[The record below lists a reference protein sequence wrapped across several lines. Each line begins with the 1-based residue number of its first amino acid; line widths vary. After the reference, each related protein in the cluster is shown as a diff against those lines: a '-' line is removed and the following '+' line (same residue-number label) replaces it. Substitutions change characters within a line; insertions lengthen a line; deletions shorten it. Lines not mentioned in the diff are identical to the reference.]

1 MTKPIDLSDEFRRN
15 VKRSS
20 WTFEM
25 IFKGFTE
32 HINQF
37 QTLDDWNQLALANP
51 IDATAW
57 EHIYAIVYGFNEYG
71 EEIVSFFKEA
81 VVNPSDQALNTIKEF
96 MDLNCMEFF
105 YMDYGLNAHN
115 LLLEFIIYI
124 GIRLNT
130 TFETFLKDVH
140 KFILDCKMD
149 PHKTSYPVAF
159 ERYYEACD
167 DQGLGTKRER
177 ELQKFG
183 YFSIKPLLHEKDF
196 VFFCKLIYASNLVR
210 AMNRFSLGYLET
222 TTEPQYANP
231 YGFSP
236 YPNESYN
243 SVIANPSHEFG
254 VNDFLGVH
262 YSSDVT
268 NFQEGLL
275 LEAKLEQF
283 IKRDDLL
290 EILTNPLDSY
300 FSLAKTF
307 VEDYIPNLAT
317 KYHKFV
323 KIRQKTKKNIEEA
336 FFKWALLDDN
346 QAFILDVFS
355 HNLDQVDQDY
365 TWYKKLN
372 ETLKVDSIA
381 NRLLVSR
388 MVDIESKSM
397 KALSLDNWIL
407 LSNEYSKYFEEV
419 FEKDITQ
426 ELQSLLQ
433 ARKNSIPTIPKV
445 TQKTQST
452 KCIEPEIKPKNPRRQ
467 KFVYHKPKPKAVEL
481 SIKTNQSFE
490 ELFPVDLFIFDES
503 KIEREY
509 IEQSNVRSVMELV
522 SNAFNV
528 AKATAPP
535 NSNILHRF
543 VALTLFPDKFLPEG
557 AIVPKGK
564 VKVFQANQYPYL
576 EGDVEIILSPK
587 ARMFLR
593 TDKNLIR
600 IVSFGNPNYH

>member
-1 MTKPIDLSDEFRRN
+1 MTRPIDLSDEFRRN
-15 VKRSS
+15 VKRPS

-37 QTLDDWNQLALANP
+37 QTLDDWNQIALVTP
-51 IDATAW
+51 IDSATW
-57 EHIYAIVYGFNEYG
+57 EHIYAMVYGYNEYG

-81 VVNPSDQALNTIKEF
+81 VINPSDQALNTLKEF

-115 LLLEFIIYI
+115 LLLEFIIYL

-140 KFILDCKMD
+140 KFILECNMD
-149 PHKTSYPVAF
+149 PEKTSYPVAF
-159 ERYYEACD
+159 EKYYEACD
-167 DQGLGTKRER
+167 SQGLGTKRER

-183 YFSIKPLLHEKDF
+183 YFSLKPLLHEKDF

-222 TTEPQYANP
+222 TNEPQYANP

-290 EILTNPLDSY
+290 EILANPLDTY
-300 FSLAKTF
+300 FALARTF
-307 VEDYIPNLAT
+307 VDDYIPKLAT
-317 KYHKFV
+317 KYHKFT
-323 KIRQKTKKNIEEA
+323 KIRQKTKKNIEDA

-346 QAFILDVFS
+346 QAFILDVFT
-355 HNLDQVDQDY
+355 HNLNLKEESYQWHK
-365 TWYKKLN
+365 TINEKLK
-372 ETLKVDSIA
+372 TDCISSRLTIA
-381 NRLLVSR
+381 R
-388 MVDIESKSM
+388 MVEIETKSM
-397 KALSLDNWIL
+397 RALSADNWLL
-407 LSNEYSKYFEEV
+407 LSIEYSKFFESE
-419 FEKDITQ
+419 FQKEITQ
-426 ELQSLLQ
+426 EL
-433 ARKNSIPTIPKV
+433 NSILQKRKKSTTIPIPKV
-445 TQKTQST
+445 ESPKCLEPTT
-452 KCIEPEIKPKNPRRQ
+452 KPVIPKRK
-467 KFVYHKPKPKAVEL
+467 KFVYHKPEPKPVEL
-481 SIKTNQSFE
+481 SVKTNQSFE
-490 ELFPVDLFIFDES
+490 ELFPGDLFIFDES

-543 VALTLFPDKFLPEG
+543 VAITLFPDKFLPEG

-593 TDKNLIR
+593 TEKNLIR